1 MKKETSSKNNL
12 KRSIMKKLILSAVII
27 LGGLSVQASIPAE
40 TTVNSVII
48 QDEYTE
54 VTADAIP
61 AAVKSTVEKSF
72 PNTKLEKAYKNAKN
86 EYKLEISSGD
96 KKYTV
101 FTDASGNIIKK

>member
-1 MKKETSSKNNL
+1 
-12 KRSIMKKLILSAVII
+12 MKKLILSAAIV
-27 LGGLSVQASIPAE
+27 LGGLSLQAAAPAE
-40 TTVNSVII
+40 SISIIKSVNL
-48 QDEYTE
+48 QDAFTE
-54 VTADAIP
+54 VGLDAVP

-72 PNTKLEKAYKNAKN
+72 PGTKLEKAYKNDKN